1 MLKTIKKLQPWGNSF
16 GIRLSKNEL
25 EKEKISPNEEVE
37 IVLIKKMNPARE
49 VFGTLKGKIKKSTDE
64 IMKEI
69 DKAFESRFD

>member
-16 GIRLSKNEL
+16 GIRLSKSEL
-25 EKEKISPNEEVE
+25 EKEKINPNEEVE
-37 IVLIKKMNPARE
+37 ILVIKKSSPASE

-64 IMKEI
+64 IMKDI